1 MISIVMPAHNESA
14 VIARSLT
21 ALISEAQ
28 TGDLEIIVVCNGC
41 SDNTAEI
48 ARRFAP
54 TVTVVETD
62 VAGKANA
69 LNLGDSAAKHFPR
82 LYVDADI
89 VLGIEAIRQLVE
101 RLSKGDV
108 LAVAPTPIVDVRG
121 CTRLVRAYYAV
132 RDCLPSARHGLGG
145 SGVYALS
152 RVGRMRF
159 KSFPAITADDAF
171 VRLQFTP
178 QERET
183 LPSVTSTVFAP
194 RAISRLTAV
203 RTRIYYGTFELAR
216 LFPALTVNAEPSN
229 DRKLIALLKRP
240 RLWFG
245 LTVYLLVNTIAR
257 LRARAAIKRGSLHWY
272 HDASGRTVEPNNN

>member
-21 ALISEAQ
+21 ALIGEAP

-48 ARRFAP
+48 ARRFTP
-54 TVTVVETD
+54 TVKVMETD
-62 VAGKANA
+62 VASKANA
-69 LNLGDSAAKHFPR
+69 LNLGDSAATHFPR
-82 LYVDADI
+82 LYVDADV
-89 VLGIEAIRQLVE
+89 VLGIGAIRQLVE

-152 RVGRMRF
+152 RAGRTRF
-159 KSFPAITADDAF
+159 KNFPAITADDAF
-171 VRLQFTP
+171 VRLQFTA

-183 LPSVTSTVFAP
+183 LPSATSTVFAP
-194 RAISRLTAV
+194 RTISRLTAV
-203 RTRIYYGTFELAR
+203 RTRIYYGTLELAR
-216 LFPALTVNAEPSN
+216 LSPALTVNAEPPN
-229 DRKLIALLKRP
+229 DRTLVSLLRYP

-245 LTVYLLVNTIAR
+245 LAVYLLVNTNAR
-257 LRARAAIKRGSLHWY
+257 LRARAAIKRGSLQWY
-272 HDASGRTVEPNNN
+272 HDASGRSAEPSGN